1 MKKILILVLSISIL
15 VFSFNTCFASVDDET
30 LEVIR
35 VLGIMNG
42 DENGNL
48 NLDKKV
54 TRAEFVKMLICASTY
69 KDKVPAI
76 SYYSPYSDV
85 PFTHWSA
92 GYVQLAVEQ
101 GWVNGYTDG
110 TFRPDNTI
118 TLEEAITLI
127 LSILGYTSEDIIGTY
142 PYGQLALY
150 SSLGLDK
157 NITAKQGTQLSRQDC
172 VYLFY
177 NMLVANTKSGGKYLQ
192 VLGYTADS
200 NGNIDINKVINENV
214 AGPYVVTSTIYEMGI
229 DLNKIIVERNG
240 SIATIEDISKYDVI
254 YYSDKLNKI
263 WAYSKAITGTYLSAT
278 PSTTSP
284 SSVNIGGNTYAL
296 ETSQATYALSS
307 NGQYK
312 VGDVVTVLI
321 GREGIVKVLNSDE
334 FSLTL
339 YGVVTGTS
347 IDTYVAA
354 NGNEYSA
361 KTVTVYGTDGNTYK
375 VKNRS
380 EYRDYEIGQI
390 VEVSYTNGNPVI
402 SKQSTKSIY
411 GKVSTKYIGDN
422 KLADSVNILDMHQG
436 NVIKI
441 YLSRIVDSTLV
452 RGDVLFYVTNAKG
465 EITDLILDN
474 FTGDLNKYVIFT
486 QVDESGDSGSYTYV
500 YGNKTETSYANGC
513 VFGVKKGVGY
523 IEQIDERIVTAGKLN
538 DMGKITRISGNTIT
552 SNSNTMYISDDVMVY
567 CKEGTDYITTSINEL
582 VNNFEQY
589 RINAYYDDTTING
602 GRVRVIIAN
611 SIV

>member
-1 MKKILILVLSISIL
+1 MKKIVMLVLTVSIL

-42 DENGNL
+42 DQNGNL
-48 NLDKKV
+48 NLSNKV
-54 TRAEFVKMLICASTY
+54 TRAEFVKMLICASVY
-69 KDKVPAI
+69 KDKVPTV

-85 PFTHWSA
+85 PYTHWSS
-92 GYVQLAVEQ
+92 GYIQLAVEQ

-118 TLEEAITLI
+118 NLEEAVILI
-127 LSILGYTSEDIIGTY
+127 LSILGYTSQDVIGTY

-150 SSLGLDK
+150 NSLGLNK
-157 NITAKQGTQLSRQDC
+157 NIIAKQGTQLSRQDC

-177 NMLVANTKSGGKYLQ
+177 NMLSANTKSGVKYLQ
-192 VLGYTADS
+192 MLGYTADT
-200 NGNIDINKVINENV
+200 NGNVDINKVINENV
-214 AGPYVVTSTIYEMGI
+214 DGPYVVTSTIYEMGI
-229 DLNKIIVERNG
+229 DLSNITVERN
-240 SIATIEDISKYDVI
+240 SYKSTLEDISKYDVI

-284 SSVNIGGNTYAL
+284 SSVNIGGNTYSL

-312 VGDVVTVLI
+312 VGDVVTALI
-321 GREGIVKVLNSDE
+321 GREGIVKVLNSEE

-339 YGVVTGTS
+339 YGVVKATS
-347 IDTYVAA
+347 IETYVAA
-354 NGNEYSA
+354 NGNEYSS
-361 KTVTVYGTDGNTYK
+361 KTVTIYGTDGNTYK

-380 EYRDYEIGQI
+380 EYKEYEIGQI

-402 SKQSTKSIY
+402 TNKSTKSVS
-411 GKVSTKYIGDN
+411 GKVTNRYIGDT
-422 KLADSVNILDMHQG
+422 KLADNINILDVHG
-436 NVIKI
+436 ENVMKI
-441 YLSRIVDSTLV
+441 YLSRLLESTLTKNS
-452 RGDVLFYVTNAKG
+452 VLFYATNESG
-465 EITDLILDN
+465 EITDLILNN

-486 QVDESGDSGSYTYV
+486 NVDESGDSGIYTYV
-500 YGNKTETSYANGC
+500 YGNKTENDYANGV

-523 IEQIDERIVTAGKLN
+523 IEKVDGNIVRAGSLKEL
-538 DMGKITRISGNTIT
+538 GKVSKISGNTVT
-552 SNSNTMYISDDVMVY
+552 AKSNTMYIADNAMIYYKD
-567 CKEGTDYITTSINEL
+567 GADYITTSLNEL
-582 VNNFEQY
+582 VNNFDEY
-589 RINAYYDDTTING
+589 NSITAYYDDTTLNG
-602 GRVRVIIAN
+602 GRVRVIIAQ
-611 SIV
+611 